1 MNRWIIPVPLFLL
14 LFTLSSMLS
23 VSCGPGGQNG
33 TEPPQGKGRVTGVV
47 RDNEEHLA
55 PGSSPQTYEGALIQ
69 IYEAVEAGRYRLAE
83 GEPEQIDYETGGLVA
98 EVKSGKGGRWEV
110 ELEPGKYFIRAFYG
124 DASYSD
130 EILVEVKAGDA
141 KKLDLELIHGV

>member
-1 MNRWIIPVPLFLL
+1 MKNWGIPLSLFVLAL
-14 LFTLSSMLS
+14 TLGSMLS
-23 VSCGPGGQNG
+23 ISCGPNGQNG
-33 TEPPQGKGRVTGVV
+33 TEPPQGKGQITGVV

-69 IYEAVEAGRYRLAE
+69 VYEAVEAGRYKLAE
-83 GEPEQIDYETGGLVA
+83 GEPEQIDYETGDLDA
-98 EVKSGKGGRWEV
+98 EVKSGKGGLWEV

-124 DASYSD
+124 DTSYSGD
-130 EILVEVKAGDA
+130 VLIEVKSGEV

>member
-23 VSCGPGGQNG
+23 VSCGPDGQNG
-33 TEPPQGKGRVTGVV
+33 TEPPQGKGRITGVV
-47 RDNEEHLA
+47 RDDEEHLA

-69 IYEAVEAGRYRLAE
+69 VYEAVEAGTYRSSE
-83 GEPEQIDYETGGLVA
+83 GAPEQIAYESGELAA

-130 EILVEVKAGDA
+130 AILVEVEQGKIKG
-141 KKLDLELIHGV
+141 LDLELIHGV

>member
-1 MNRWIIPVPLFLL
+1 MKNWVIPVSLFVLV
-14 LFTLSSMLS
+14 FTLGSMLS

-33 TEPPQGKGRVTGVV
+33 TEPPQGKGRITGVV

-69 IYEAVEAGRYRLAE
+69 IYKAAEAGRYRLAE
-83 GEPEQIDYETGGLVA
+83 GELEQIDYEAGELVA
-98 EVKSGKGGRWEV
+98 EVKSGKSGRWEV
-110 ELEPGKYFIRAFYG
+110 ELEPGKYFIRASYG

-130 EILVEVKAGDA
+130 DILVEVEQGKV

>member
-1 MNRWIIPVPLFLL
+1 MKKWEIVASVLILVAVMSCFVA
-14 LFTLSSMLS
+14 
-23 VSCGPGGQNG
+23 VSCKGSGLDL
-33 TEPPQGKGRVTGVV
+33 EAGKGRIAGVV
-47 RDNEEHLA
+47 IDAKEHLPEGA
-55 PGSSPQTYEGALIQ
+55 SPQTYEGALIQ
-69 IYEAVEAGRYRLAE
+69 VYQAVEAGRYRLAE

-130 EILVEVKAGDA
+130 EILVEVEQGKIKG
-141 KKLDLELIHGV
+141 LDLELIHGV

>member
-1 MNRWIIPVPLFLL
+1 MKKWKVVASVLILVAVMSCFGA
-14 LFTLSSMLS
+14 
-23 VSCGPGGQNG
+23 VSCEGSGSDSE
-33 TEPPQGKGRVTGVV
+33 TGKGRIYGVV
-47 RDNEEHLA
+47 ADDEEHLA

-69 IYEAVEAGRYRLAE
+69 VYEAVEGGRYRLAE

-98 EVKSGKGGRWEV
+98 EVKSGEGGLWEV

-130 EILVEVKAGDA
+130 AILTEVEPGEI